1 MKIVWYFISL
11 TGSSVLHKAG
21 YKSIFKYIFQPLSQ
35 PKLNR
40 RPIASFHAKVT
51 LCQFYLYA
59 EIKRVIASN
68 AVSIL
73 CTYF

>member
-11 TGSSVLHKAG
+11 TGRSVLHKAG
-21 YKSIFKYIFQPLSQ
+21 FKSIFKYIFQPLSQ
-35 PKLNR
+35 PKLNI
-40 RPIASFHAKVT
+40 RPIASFHAKAS
-51 LCQFYLYA
+51 QFYLYA